1 MLTVCSHERQEP
13 NTRLAPPLVPG
24 GLVAC
29 HGVPRVQE
37 QGRLP
42 GQATGRGRTM
52 TEASV
57 GFAGNLTDDPEVR
70 YTDGGIARA
79 MFRAAVSG
87 RRDREAVVLHRD
99 RVARPGRARRAVPS
113 RRAAR
118 LATARY
124 ATSLRAASRRRQI
137 ITRIISDMGYHF
149 LNPAIQG
156 FDVRK
161 PPILVYACHG
171 RAWQLVA
178 LEWAFPSSRSPAAAG
193 ATYGLRPGLPV
204 PRRHL
209 RGRRHPGPVPVAQPP
224 DGFEV
229 QPLAPQAG
237 HPPRV
242 ELLAQPRRP
251 V

>member
-1 MLTVCSHERQEP
+1 VWPDP
-13 NTRLAPPLVPG
+13 NRNLALELVRATELQAP
-24 GLVAC
+24 
-29 HGVPRVQE
+29 HQPSRHPSRPRAGSFIH
-37 QGRLP
+37 GRL
-42 GQATGRGRTM
+42 RW
-52 TEASV
+52 
-57 GFAGNLTDDPEVR
+57 
-70 YTDGGIARA
+70 
-79 MFRAAVSG
+79 
-87 RRDREAVVLHRD
+87 LHRLPM
-99 RVARPGRARRAVPS
+99 ARPEPS
-113 RRAAR
+113 TPRSPGRRAAR

-124 ATSLRAASRRRQI
+124 ATSLRPARAAGYQI
-137 ITRIISDMGYHF
+137 ITQIPDMGSHF

-193 ATYGLRPGLPV
+193 ATYGLRLGLPL

-229 QPLAPQAG
+229 QLLAPQAG
-237 HPPRV
+237 HPSTCGAASPTPPAGTAAPTR
-242 ELLAQPRRP
+242 
-251 V
+251 